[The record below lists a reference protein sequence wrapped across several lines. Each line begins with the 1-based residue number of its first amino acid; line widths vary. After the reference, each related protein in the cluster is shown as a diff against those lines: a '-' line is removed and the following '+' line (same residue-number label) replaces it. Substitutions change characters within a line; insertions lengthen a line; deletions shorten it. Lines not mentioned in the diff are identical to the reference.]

1 MSEPRNKSLLHWE
14 PFAYILLVVLVVLA
28 GSLDPQGAPVA
39 FWIAAVFAAAA
50 TVFFLIAFVSYGR
63 RSRLNPDPSGNLRS
77 LSDITIVPAQHVAAE
92 TNPTVTVV
100 DVGRHQSAIDIVRS
114 RGGAKVRA
122 VLVPRASRW
131 LSRRYR
137 IGVQLVAAGE
147 IRHAGFLPDA
157 VDERWRDRL
166 GALRD
171 DDSYVEVPAVII
183 GSQQPF
189 SVDLDVS
196 GLPAA
201 LGE

>member
-14 PFAYILLVVLVVLA
+14 PFSYVLLVVLVILA
-28 GSLDPQGAPVA
+28 GSLNPQGAPIA

-77 LSDITIVPAQHVAAE
+77 LADITLVAAEHVDAE
-92 TNPTVTVV
+92 TNPSVTVA
-100 DVGRHQSAIDIVRS
+100 DVHRHQTAIEIVRTH
-114 RGGAKVRA
+114 GGEQVRA
-122 VLVPRASRW
+122 VLVPRSSRW

-137 IGVQLVAAGE
+137 VGVQLVAAGE

-157 VDERWRDRL
+157 VDERWREQL

-171 DDSYVEVPAVII
+171 DDRYVEVPALIR
-183 GSQQPF
+183 GSQRPF

-201 LGE
+201 LGL